1 MLVRTIGAFIA
12 MLCGYACYWSA
23 RWAIADW
30 AIRSSVEHA
39 LRLAPGNPEYY
50 LRLARA
56 KPALALSALR
66 RAADLNP
73 LNSSVWIE
81 LAGAA
86 EEHQDFRGAESS
98 LLRAVQLDKTFAP
111 RWLLAEYYSR
121 RHDQTHFWPAVR
133 AALATSY
140 DDVTPLFDMCWELA
154 PEPAIIQQRA
164 LPARPDV
171 WRQYFDFLLSKNRL
185 DAAESIAGQL
195 VEHATKDTVP
205 SLLRY
210 CDRLL
215 ENNEGSRAVETWN
228 RLAAKHLLD
237 YPELAPSRGVSL
249 TNGAFAKEFLSQ
261 AFDWRV
267 STTDG
272 LFFRQDLSPAGLWFE
287 FSGKQPEHCEVL
299 SQFVPLEP
307 AKAYRL
313 AVTYETEGLGGDTGL
328 NWRVVYGS
336 SGADLLRG
344 AGHVIASERREKAE
358 PYQFQTP
365 ADARLAK
372 LVLAYDRV
380 LGTVRIQ
387 GSISLRSAALG
398 FDQ

>member
-140 DDVTPLFDMCWELA
+140 DDVTPLFSGRWPMKRASPGRTTFPAPSLPPTRWNRASSSGGRISSWTSSSTRGTCWLRWPASKTASHA
-154 PEPAIIQQRA
+154 PKSTAPVPRLSRPSNPSVSKASRA
-164 LPARPDV
+164 STVSPTCRSRRRLCGTSGNSPPKSAAATTPFVSSASAAARWAPGP
-171 WRQYFDFLLSKNRL
+171 WI
-185 DAAESIAGQL
+185 AES
-195 VEHATKDTVP
+195 V
-205 SLLRY
+205 
-210 CDRLL
+210 DRTPCKALFPP
-215 ENNEGSRAVETWN
+215 NTRA
-228 RLAAKHLLD
+228 
-237 YPELAPSRGVSL
+237 S
-249 TNGAFAKEFLSQ
+249 
-261 AFDWRV
+261 
-267 STTDG
+267 
-272 LFFRQDLSPAGLWFE
+272 
-287 FSGKQPEHCEVL
+287 
-299 SQFVPLEP
+299 
-307 AKAYRL
+307 
-313 AVTYETEGLGGDTGL
+313 
-328 NWRVVYGS
+328 
-336 SGADLLRG
+336 
-344 AGHVIASERREKAE
+344 
-358 PYQFQTP
+358 
-365 ADARLAK
+365 
-372 LVLAYDRV
+372 
-380 LGTVRIQ
+380 
-387 GSISLRSAALG
+387 
-398 FDQ
+398 

>member
-30 AIRSSVEHA
+30 TIRSSVEHA

-154 PEPAIIQQRA
+154 PEPAIIHQRA
-164 LPARPDV
+164 LPPR
-171 WRQYFDFLLSKNRL
+171 RQLRNPQSSSSGPCRRVRTSGDSTSIFCCRRTAWTPRSRL
-185 DAAESIAGQL
+185 PANSSSTRRKILCRLCSDTVTGCSRT
-195 VEHATKDTVP
+195 TKD
-205 SLLRY
+205 
-210 CDRLL
+210 
-215 ENNEGSRAVETWN
+215 RAPWKPGIDWPRNICWTIRN
-228 RLAAKHLLD
+228 SH
-237 YPELAPSRGVSL
+237 
-249 TNGAFAKEFLSQ
+249 Q
-261 AFDWRV
+261 A
-267 STTDG
+267 
-272 LFFRQDLSPAGLWFE
+272 E
-287 FSGKQPEHCEVL
+287 
-299 SQFVPLEP
+299 
-307 AKAYRL
+307 
-313 AVTYETEGLGGDTGL
+313 
-328 NWRVVYGS
+328 
-336 SGADLLRG
+336 
-344 AGHVIASERREKAE
+344 AS
-358 PYQFQTP
+358 
-365 ADARLAK
+365 
-372 LVLAYDRV
+372 V
-380 LGTVRIQ
+380 
-387 GSISLRSAALG
+387 
-398 FDQ
+398 

>member
-1 MLVRTIGAFIA
+1 MLDRITGAFLA
-12 MLCGYACYWSA
+12 MLCGYGCYWSA
-23 RWAIADW
+23 RWAMADYG
-30 AIRSSVEHA
+30 IRSSVERT
-39 LRLAPGNPEYY
+39 LRLAPGNPDYY
-50 LRLARA
+50 VLLAQA
-56 KPALALSALR
+56 EPALALSALA

-73 LNSSVWIE
+73 LSSSVWIE

-86 EEHQDFRGAESS
+86 EDHGDFPRAEHC

-121 RHDQTHFWPAVR
+121 RHEQVQFWPAVR

-140 DDVTPLFDMCWELA
+140 DDVTPLFDMCWDLA
-154 PEPAIIQQRA
+154 PEPTTIQNRA
-164 LPARPDV
+164 LPDRPDV
-171 WRQYFDFLLSKNRL
+171 WRQYLDFVLAKNRL
-185 DAAESIAGQL
+185 DAADAIADRL
-195 VEHATKDTVP
+195 LKCASPDTVP

-215 ENNEGSRAVETWN
+215 AANDGSRAVETWN

-237 YPELAPSRGVSL
+237 YPELAPSRGASL
-249 TNGAFAKEFLSQ
+249 TNGAFGKELLSQ

-267 STTDG
+267 FTTAG
-272 LFFRQDLSPAGLWFE
+272 VFFRQDPSPAGLWFE

-313 AVTYETEGLGGDTGL
+313 SATYETEGLEGDTGL
-328 NWRVVYGS
+328 GWRVVQGS

-344 AGHVIASERREKAE
+344 AGRVMASERREKAGT
-358 PYQFQTP
+358 YKFSAS
-365 ADARLAK
+365 ADARPVK

-398 FDQ
+398 FEQ

>member
-228 RLAAKHLLD
+228 QIGRTAWTPRSRLPANSSSTRRKILCRLCSD
-237 YPELAPSRGVSL
+237 TVTGCSRTTKDRAPWKPGIDWPRNICWTIRNSH
-249 TNGAFAKEFLSQ
+249 Q
-261 AFDWRV
+261 A
-267 STTDG
+267 
-272 LFFRQDLSPAGLWFE
+272 E
-287 FSGKQPEHCEVL
+287 
-299 SQFVPLEP
+299 
-307 AKAYRL
+307 
-313 AVTYETEGLGGDTGL
+313 
-328 NWRVVYGS
+328 
-336 SGADLLRG
+336 
-344 AGHVIASERREKAE
+344 AS
-358 PYQFQTP
+358 
-365 ADARLAK
+365 
-372 LVLAYDRV
+372 V
-380 LGTVRIQ
+380 
-387 GSISLRSAALG
+387 
-398 FDQ
+398 